1 MKLESMMLRSLAVT
15 CSLVCVLVLGAMLVG
30 APVAATSHTLAS
42 DSDTTVSCQTPPD
55 AVVCPLPAS

>member
-30 APVAATSHTLAS
+30 TPVAATGHALAS
-42 DSDTTVSCQTPPD
+42 GSNVAVSCQTPPD

>member
-30 APVAATSHTLAS
+30 APVAATGHALAA
-42 DSDTTVSCQTPPD
+42 DSQVAVSCQTPPD
-55 AVVCPLPAS
+55 AVVCPLPAG